1 MTAHAY
7 CSVCGHK
14 NMAGV
19 SACTLCGAKLK
30 AVARKN
36 PMNSASFRSQSMVIF
51 DIDNTILNVE
61 QRYKDARRAGY
72 IDKDGGPVRKKT
84 LETPGKARKRA
95 NEFLF
100 SPQNLLK
107 DRVIPGALGLVN
119 DLASKGHIIAYVTAR
134 HANFRDVTRNQLEEK
149 DSLSSKM
156 IETWNSYSSSHL

>member
-72 IDKDGGPVRKKT
+72 SDKDGGPVRK
-84 LETPGKARKRA
+84 
-95 NEFLF
+95 
-100 SPQNLLK
+100 
-107 DRVIPGALGLVN
+107 
-119 DLASKGHIIAYVTAR
+119 
-134 HANFRDVTRNQLEEK
+134 
-149 DSLSSKM
+149 
-156 IETWNSYSSSHL
+156 